1 MTDAATTSTLPAA
14 GDEVEVLTGS
24 HKGARGIVTDINP
37 NPNWREDDE
46 VWAELRRIGDEEY
59 DTFAEIDDPANVR
72 VVRLRADIPTPA
84 APTPEELRD
93 YLANAAHGG
102 MGAIDVTETDTGE
115 GPGKFL
121 LEGRSAT
128 GMPFSAIIE
137 VQSIEPGRL

>member
-1 MTDAATTSTLPAA
+1 MTEPVATPTLPAA
-14 GDEVEVLTGS
+14 GDEVEVLTGPR
-24 HKGARGIVTDINP
+24 KGVRGIVTDINP

-46 VWAELRRIGDEEY
+46 VWAELRRVGDAEY
-59 DTFAEIDDPANVR
+59 DTFAEIDDPAQVR

-102 MGAIDVTETDTGE
+102 MGTIDVTETDTGE
-115 GPGKFL
+115 GPGEFL

-128 GMPFSAIIE
+128 GMPFSAI
-137 VQSIEPGRL
+137 VQVRSIEPGRL